1 MKGFLVGAV
10 ITAMIS
16 ICIAS
21 CREPFD
27 PPVTEIDFQLLVVEG
42 YLEVGAAGSRLSLSR
57 TTPIYSDVRFSPV
70 IDAVV
75 VVEGIDSGKWN
86 FVQSGPGEFTL
97 DEELPESQHYR
108 VRITTPRSEYL
119 SAEIVPLPTPD
130 DLTLGYELIDGSVSI
145 YASTTG
151 TESARYFIWE
161 YEEDWEFR
169 SPYQNFYYYDEA
181 TETVLSTSFE
191 DVVIRCYQSE
201 TSTRIILESAE
212 RFQGNRISR
221 KEIQRIDSLSEKLG
235 QRYSIL
241 VKQRSIDRDAFI
253 FWEGMRK
260 NSDDIGGIFSP
271 LPSNIGSNI
280 TNITTPDEPV
290 IGFISGGKTIEK
302 RIYIDSRE
310 FGPWRV
316 AISEY
321 QNCSLDTVTTD
332 LYHEQFALN
341 NYVPVIPLCE
351 GPDCYA
357 YLSSTVNCTDCRL
370 RGTDEAPDFWEA
382 YKID

>member
-1 MKGFLVGAV
+1 M
-10 ITAMIS
+10 
-16 ICIAS
+16 
-21 CREPFD
+21 
-27 PPVTEIDFQLLVVEG
+27 
-42 YLEVGAAGSRLSLSR
+42 
-57 TTPIYSDVRFSPV
+57 
-70 IDAVV
+70 
-75 VVEGIDSGKWN
+75 
-86 FVQSGPGEFTL
+86 
-97 DEELPESQHYR
+97 
-108 VRITTPRSEYL
+108 
-119 SAEIVPLPTPD
+119 
-130 DLTLGYELIDGSVSI
+130 
-145 YASTTG
+145 YARTTG
-151 TESARYFIWE
+151 TSSASYLLWE

-181 TETVLSTSFE
+181 TRTVLSTPFE
-191 DVVIRCYQSE
+191 DVVIKCYQSE
-201 TSTRIILESAE
+201 TSNRIILESAE

-241 VKQRSIDRDAFI
+241 VKQRSIDREAFI

-271 LPSNIGSNI
+271 LPSNIGSNV

-332 LYHEQFALN
+332 LYHERFALN
-341 NYVPVIPLCE
+341 TDVPVMPLCE
-351 GPDCYA
+351 GPVCYA
-357 YLSSTVNCTDCRL
+357 YLASTVNCTDCRL

-382 YKID
+382 YEID